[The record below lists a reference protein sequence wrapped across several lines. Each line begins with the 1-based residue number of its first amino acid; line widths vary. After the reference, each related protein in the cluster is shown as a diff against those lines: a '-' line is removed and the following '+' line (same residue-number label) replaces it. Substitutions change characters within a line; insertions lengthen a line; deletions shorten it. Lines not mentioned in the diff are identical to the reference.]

1 MNKEL
6 TLKRRETSFTNKEG
20 NKVSYFQYYVIVNG
34 IEITVK
40 TADNTAK
47 QLLDSYYVNVLE
59 K

>member
-6 TLKRRETSFTNKEG
+6 TLKRRETSFTNKQG
-20 NKVSYFQYYVIVNG
+20 DKVSYFQYYVIVNG